1 MPMTTQFFSPCK
13 KSALKQFILT
23 SWVDKFLMLQ
33 NSGKKID
40 NIIPLLASR
49 FSDDAGWFS
58 RRHLVKD
65 PEG

>member
-1 MPMTTQFFSPCK
+1 M
-13 KSALKQFILT
+13 
-23 SWVDKFLMLQ
+23 
-33 NSGKKID
+33 GKKRE
-40 NIIPLLASR
+40 NKIPLFPFR